1 MCCPDRQLPVNV
13 RGIHYEDIAGTLMRA
28 EATHLAAHAAEAQP
42 TTLMPPRSALYYSLG
57 RLLLEKKIN
66 LDEIAEWAQQGLE
79 DVESTQGEPPTSPR
93 L

>member
-1 MCCPDRQLPVNV
+1 MLQKLSLQHSCPPGQ
-13 RGIHYEDIAGTLMRA
+13 
-28 EATHLAAHAAEAQP
+28 
-42 TTLMPPRSALYYSLG
+42 RSALYYTVG